1 MSDSPGGPGLLV
13 LMIGR
18 PAANPS
24 IICQAASLEGA
35 GSVYQSNHFPKCCT
49 ASSRRLHDTPHRP
62 PVRACQSYKAASTLS
77 ARRIHVS
84 FPPPSAPPRQVQ
96 QQQAITMAEAIGAAS
111 GLLTLSTFAFD
122 ASIKLYTTVKGYQSH
137 PKQVRDLLDEIQA
150 LVDVLGPLTDT
161 ISANTDVD
169 LSALK
174 FPLRQCGNACT
185 ELEKEINK
193 CLPKPDSGKTSL
205 RGWARLRYMGDD
217 INGFRGLIS
226 GYKLTISIALADAH
240 L

>member
-1 MSDSPGGPGLLV
+1 
-13 LMIGR
+13 
-18 PAANPS
+18 
-24 IICQAASLEGA
+24 
-35 GSVYQSNHFPKCCT
+35 
-49 ASSRRLHDTPHRP
+49 
-62 PVRACQSYKAASTLS
+62 
-77 ARRIHVS
+77 
-84 FPPPSAPPRQVQ
+84 
-96 QQQAITMAEAIGAAS
+96 MAEAIGAAS
-111 GLLTLSTFAFD
+111 GLLTLSTVALE

-137 PKQVRDLLDEIQA
+137 PKQVRDLLDELQA
-150 LVDVLGPLTDT
+150 LTDVLGPLTDT
-161 ISANTDVD
+161 VSANIDVD

-174 FPLRQCGNACT
+174 FPLLQCGNACT

-205 RGWARLRYMGDD
+205 RGWLRLRYMGDD